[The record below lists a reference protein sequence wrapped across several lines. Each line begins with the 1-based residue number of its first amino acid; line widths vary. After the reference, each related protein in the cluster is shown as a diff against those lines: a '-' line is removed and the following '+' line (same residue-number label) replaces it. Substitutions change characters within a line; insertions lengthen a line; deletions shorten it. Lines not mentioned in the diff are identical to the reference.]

1 MARAVGCVAV
11 CSTVPAWVTGKQ
23 GGTILARVWLALH
36 GLRGAARYYLRQT
49 HWLMLTPHSARLQ
62 RRSESVRVDW
72 LEPELSQLCLE
83 FWLLSIP

>member
-23 GGTILARVWLALH
+23 GSGWLYMAH
-36 GLRGAARYYLRQT
+36 GLRGAARYHLRQT